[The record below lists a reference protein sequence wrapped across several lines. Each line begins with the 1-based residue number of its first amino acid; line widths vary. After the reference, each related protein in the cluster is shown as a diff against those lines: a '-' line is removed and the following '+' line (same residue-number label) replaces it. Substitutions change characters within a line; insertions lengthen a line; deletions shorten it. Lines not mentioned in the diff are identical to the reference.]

1 MVLLSIY
8 IQHVIYSMVTS
19 ACNPSTAYGGPP
31 SLCKGGLQIIT
42 FLAPL

>member
-1 MVLLSIY
+1 MVLLFIY
-8 IQHVIYSMVTS
+8 IQHGDICLQSLHRLRRS
-19 ACNPSTAYGGPP
+19 S

>member
-1 MVLLSIY
+1 MVLLFIY
-8 IQHVIYSMVTS
+8 IQ
-19 ACNPSTAYGGPP
+19 YGYICLQSFHRLRRSS

>member
-8 IQHVIYSMVTS
+8 IQHGDICLQSLHRLRRS
-19 ACNPSTAYGGPP
+19 P
-31 SLCKGGLQIIT
+31 SLCKEGLQIIT

>member
-8 IQHVIYSMVTS
+8 IQHGDICLQSLHCLRRS
-19 ACNPSTAYGGPP
+19 P

>member
-8 IQHVIYSMVTS
+8 IQHGDICLQSVHRLRRS
-19 ACNPSTAYGGPP
+19 P

>member
-8 IQHVIYSMVTS
+8 IQHGDICLQSIHRLRRS
-19 ACNPSTAYGGPP
+19 P

>member
-8 IQHVIYSMVTS
+8 IQHGDICLQSLHRLRRS
-19 ACNPSTAYGGPP
+19 P
-31 SLCKGGLQIIT
+31 SLCQGDLQIIT